1 MVKEKDKTETSLSAI
16 KFSLQQQT
24 KQSEAIQ
31 QLIDTI
37 LEVKEDVSEMKQSI
51 TQDVQE
57 LRDSITLNEVEC
69 LELQGAAFA
78 KAKQLANE
86 YFDGDNVSSNLFLS
100 KYGQFL
106 RLVYKHLKTTFNIRK
121 YVFVRRIDFIKA
133 INYVNNIDLT
143 DFTATET
150 RMTPKQLEI
159 IELEKES

>member
-1 MVKEKDKTETSLSAI
+1 MVKAKDKTETSLSAI

-37 LEVKEDVSEMKQSI
+37 LEVKDDVSDMKQSI
-51 TQDVQE
+51 TKDVQE

-86 YFDGDNVSSNLFLS
+86 YFAGDNVSSNLFLS

-133 INYVNNIDLT
+133 LNYVSNIDLT

-159 IELEKES
+159 IELEKDK

>member
-1 MVKEKDKTETSLSAI
+1 MVKAKDKTETSLSAI

-86 YFDGDNVSSNLFLS
+86 YFNGDNISSNLFLS

-159 IELEKES
+159 IELEKDK

>member
-1 MVKEKDKTETSLSAI
+1 MVKAKDKTETSLSAI